1 MDAKL
6 REFRCAVLLECLY
19 TTGVLLLLDCGRVE
33 RKTKP
38 ERERDINKST
48 LNLNLGSSVALLVLG
63 SPDQK

>member
-48 LNLNLGSSVALLVLG
+48 LNLNLGS
-63 SPDQK
+63 